1 MHSDKGDWVLTVF
14 ERLGFDQLPFY
25 LGLMQHLARKGL
37 PVPEPRTDAAG
48 NFLHSIAGK
57 PASLV
62 NLLPGAQHRRADAG
76 ALLAAGRD
84 ARAPA
89 HRGARLPRCSS
100 PTCAAWTGGRRR
112 CRSCVRTSAPELA
125 QRLDEELDFQQ
136 RFHAA
141 ASTQSLPRGPVH
153 ADLFRDNALFD
164 GPPEAPRL
172 SGVFDF
178 YFAGV
183 DHHVYDL
190 AVCVN
195 DWCVDLDTGRLEPE
209 HAQALLRAYHLHR
222 PMSPAELRA
231 LPGDAT
237 RRRAALLAVA
247 PGRLVPAARGRA
259 AQAQGSDAL
268 RARAAS
274 TASSN
279 PGIPSSDDVRPARDP
294 SGSGCA
300 ACPPPP
306 ACAGSAAACAPSGA
320 ARSASSALFGLFLLC
335 LLL

>member
-1 MHSDKGDWVLTVF
+1 MAVYTEVDADTAAALLRTLDAGRLTAMEGCAGGIENTNYFVHSDTGDWVLTVF

-37 PVPEPRTDAAG
+37 PVPEPRTDASG
-48 NFLHSIAGK
+48 NFLHSIHGK

-62 NLLPGAQHRRADAG
+62 NLLPGESIDAPMLAHCSLLGVTLAHMHTAALDFPMQQPNLRGLDWWAQTVPVVRPHVG
-76 ALLAAGRD
+76 AA
-84 ARAPA
+84 
-89 HRGARLPRCSS
+89 
-100 PTCAAWTGGRRR
+100 
-112 CRSCVRTSAPELA
+112 LA

-164 GPPEAPRL
+164 GPPDSPRL

-190 AVCVN
+190 AVCLN
-195 DWCVDLDTGRLEPE
+195 DWCVDLSTGRLEPE
-209 HAQALLRAYHLHR
+209 HAEALLRAYHLHR

-231 LPGDAT
+231 LPGM
-237 RRRAALLAVA
+237 RRAA
-247 PGRLVPAARGRA
+247 
-259 AQAQGSDAL
+259 AL
-268 RARAAS
+268 RFWLSRLADWHLPREAALLK
-274 TASSN
+274 AK
-279 PGIPSSDDVRPARDP
+279 DP
-294 SGSGCA
+294 THFERVLVDCVEQ
-300 ACPPPP
+300 PWHPT
-306 ACAGSAAACAPSGA
+306 
-320 ARSASSALFGLFLLC
+320 L
-335 LLL
+335 

>member
-1 MHSDKGDWVLTVF
+1 MAVYTEVDVDTAAALLRTLDAGTLTSMRGAAGGIENTNYFVHSDKGDWVLTVF
-14 ERLGFDQLPFY
+14 ERLGFEQLPFY

-62 NLLPGAQHRRADAG
+62 NLLPGQSIDAPML
-76 ALLAAGRD
+76 AHCSLLGVTLAHLHTAAVD
-84 ARAPA
+84 YPLQQPNL
-89 HRGARLPRCSS
+89 RGLEWWEKTVPIVQ
-100 PTCAAWTGGRRR
+100 PHVG
-112 CRSCVRTSAPELA
+112 PELA
-125 QRLDEELDFQQ
+125 RRLAEELDFQQ

-164 GPPEAPRL
+164 GPPDSPRL

-183 DHHVYDL
+183 DHHVFDL

-195 DWCVDLDTGRLEPE
+195 DWCIDLDSGRLEPE
-209 HAQALLRAYHLHR
+209 HAQALLRAYHVHR

-231 LPGDAT
+231 LPGM
-237 RRRAALLAVA
+237 RRAA
-247 PGRLVPAARGRA
+247 
-259 AQAQGSDAL
+259 AL
-268 RARAAS
+268 RFWLSRLADWYLPREAALLQPKDP
-274 TASSN
+274 THFERVLLDCIEN
-279 PGIPSSDDVRPARDP
+279 PWHPA
-294 SGSGCA
+294 
-300 ACPPPP
+300 
-306 ACAGSAAACAPSGA
+306 
-320 ARSASSALFGLFLLC
+320 L
-335 LLL
+335 